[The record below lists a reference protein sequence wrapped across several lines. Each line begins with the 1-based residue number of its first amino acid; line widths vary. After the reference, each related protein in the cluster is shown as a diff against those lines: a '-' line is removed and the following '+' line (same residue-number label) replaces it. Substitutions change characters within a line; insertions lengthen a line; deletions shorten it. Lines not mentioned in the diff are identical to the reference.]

1 MKFMT
6 SFMKCLLP
14 LFFYSGSMKTNL
26 TYDVNKYYLL
36 EMDIRNLKNLTNEDK
51 DFVTTLPNE
60 KLMEIIG
67 IYYIQTEYINYLLA
81 NDILKID

>member
-1 MKFMT
+1 
-6 SFMKCLLP
+6 
-14 LFFYSGSMKTNL
+14 MKTNL